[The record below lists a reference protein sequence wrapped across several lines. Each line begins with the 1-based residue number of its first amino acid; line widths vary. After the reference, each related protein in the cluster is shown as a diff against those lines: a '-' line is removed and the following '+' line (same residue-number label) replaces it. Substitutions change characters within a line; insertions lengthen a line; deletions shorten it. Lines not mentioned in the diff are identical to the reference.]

1 MNDKNT
7 YDSHTISRDDINLD
21 GLPIKKSKDKNG
33 DVLRDKFDGKGK
45 LIWRER
51 MAYNKK
57 DKTTSK
63 VVTNFIRNKG
73 GAIIERDDSTYNASG
88 ELTKRKEHVITG
100 RGKSAITR
108 VSECQY
114 GDGYVVLKTEKT
126 LNSSGGILNE
136 KEQFFDQKGNI
147 LIEHSFLYSNGILI
161 AINKQDNTLN
171 IDNKI
176 NYSEIKHYDGKEELI
191 SFSKRKYINNSGGDG
206 DIRYEERKY
215 NNNDELVEIVILS
228 KSFNAD
234 GVSYNVCEEF
244 YSSEQDLNN
253 DNEFKV
259 IDSDFDVSG
268 NLIYSDTTCGNES
281 TRISQ
286 EFDSFG
292 KLKSKVEKVSLTH
305 HGLTYQEN
313 IYTYDAN
320 GVEIDVV
327 EITHTYDYSSRKLQ
341 SSYEFNRTNDSKGQM
356 TSSIEIRKEYDS
368 NGNLI
373 SSVEDKSDPA
383 GELVSGPTKESIS
396 SSENKVTEHTTVTQK
411 YNDQTIG
418 KFTKK
423 ETSDV
428 DGNFTEINKDIYDE
442 NGIRIKSVTISEKIN
457 SANNRTYLA
466 EEIQEFGYDG
476 KFIVKVVD
484 SYEFKFDS
492 DGKLLSQTQSTQEFN
507 SDGVLTFCSGGEYK
521 ADGHKT
527 KDFSDT
533 SGHDGEHRHLEHQ
546 YETLDYL
553 MSSMNG
559 FDLNEGVPTSV
570 DTHFIPVM
578 KSNTLVAPV

>member
-63 VVTNFIRNKG
+63 IVTNFIRNKG
-73 GAIIERDDSTYNASG
+73 GAITERDDSTYNASG

-114 GDGYVVLKTEKT
+114 GGGYVVLKTEKT

-176 NYSEIKHYDGKEELI
+176 TYSEIKHYDGKEELI

-215 NNNDELVEIVILS
+215 HNNDELVEIVILS

-259 IDSDFDVSG
+259 IDSDFDISG

-320 GVEIDVV
+320 GVEIDAV
-327 EITHTYDYSSRKLQ
+327 EITHTHDDSSRKLQ
-341 SSYEFNRTNDSKGQM
+341 SSYEYHRTNDAKGQIM
-356 TSSIEIRKEYDS
+356 GSTEIRKEFDS
-368 NGNLI
+368 NGDLI
-373 SSVEDKSDPA
+373 SNIQNKYNHA
-383 GELVSGPTKESIS
+383 GELVSNPAKESIS
-396 SSENKVTEHTTVTQK
+396 SSENKVTEHTTATQK
-411 YNDQTIG
+411 YHEQT
-418 KFTKK
+418 T
-423 ETSDV
+423 ETLTRKVTPGV
-428 DGNFTEINKDIYDE
+428 DSTLIE
-442 NGIRIKSVTISEKIN
+442 RIKNVYDDNDVKFKSITISEEVN
-457 SANNRTYLA
+457 SANSRTYLA

-476 KFIVKVVD
+476 KLIVKVID
-484 SYEFKFDS
+484 SYDFNYS
-492 DGKLLSQTQSTQEFN
+492 PDGKLLSQNQSTQEFN

-570 DTHFIPVM
+570 DTHFIPAM